1 MIVVIKRTANDATY
15 ILPSRISGSKFHH
28 NTVRYGVYFLIGGIL
43 EVILLWLIAIPIR
56 TSTMA

>member
-15 ILPSRISGSKFHH
+15 IPPSRISGSKFL
-28 NTVRYGVYFLIGGIL
+28 NITVRYGVYFLIGGIL
-43 EVILLWLIAIPIR
+43 EGFLLWLIAIR